1 MTGATP
7 TTMRRSA
14 RSGSQLRLVPTPAG
28 RRPEH
33 ESESAA
39 PPCDEASVAQAQ
51 VPSQTAHVLVAGS
64 DEHGR
69 SRMLEELRGLLP
81 QSTQFLE
88 ACETW
93 QVLARAAGSRMV
105 VLTDDLG
112 DVSAESVVKLL
123 GRRHPTLPVLAVG
136 ERAQQASAQSAT

>member
-1 MTGATP
+1 M
-7 TTMRRSA
+7 
-14 RSGSQLRLVPTPAG
+14 LVVG
-28 RRPEH
+28 W
-33 ESESAA
+33 
-39 PPCDEASVAQAQ
+39 DE
-51 VPSQTAHVLVAGS
+51 T
-64 DEHGR
+64 GR

-81 QSTQFLE
+81 TSTRFLE

-112 DVSAESVVKLL
+112 DVSAESLVKLL

-136 ERAQQASAQSAT
+136 ERTSPRARGVVGGPS